1 MYTVPR
7 IHGPYNFYRG
17 MGQASLPFRAVI
29 PEGNLSVRKILC
41 YLEETDFLIYGKIY
55 VPDRRPSLAMAS
67 QNSRTAKR
75 NVKISLSPLPHPR
88 GEINSFDVKKKKKK
102 ILKQNYIFFLFF
114 YIIRCIKR
122 FIICTLLLI
131 PSILHKIRALLYL
144 LMENT

>member
-41 YLEETDFLIYGKIY
+41 YLEETDFLIYRKIY

-88 GEINSFDVKKKKKK
+88 GEINSFDVKKKKKN
-102 ILKQNYIFFLFF
+102 IETELHFLPFFL
-114 YIIRCIKR
+114 YY
-122 FIICTLLLI
+122 T
-131 PSILHKIRALLYL
+131 LHKTFHYLYVASHSFDF
-144 LMENT
+144 T